1 MSTTEQS
8 EITQTFLESLF
19 EHDQGYLC
27 IATTRPPAR
36 RDTFHEEWFQWPD
49 QEDKAIEYI
58 EKVRDTHNVY
68 FCVNIMSVPRRKKDN
83 AIPQNI
89 VWADLDAC
97 RPDQVDVP
105 PQIVIESSPLRY
117 QAIWRLDRKIDPL
130 IAENYSKRIAYH
142 HADLGVDK
150 SGHDLT
156 QLLRIPGTYNWKYAT
171 TEAPQVKLIV
181 NSSTQISTE
190 LFDSIPDAEQAT
202 ELPDVAVPVLES
214 LPSVESVVYR
224 YTQAFQDLG
233 VAHTFSR
240 YYSQEPP
247 SDWSGHLWRL
257 LLICFE
263 VGMSA
268 EEVFVIAK
276 NAKCNK
282 YDRDGRPDSHLWREI
297 LKAELERKTVEI
309 LLQDHRYLAMPPLL
323 SLKEES
329 LLKGTIIDEYLAWAT
344 EATDAVTEFH
354 EITCAVVLSAM
365 MATNLRLP
373 LSLDKPLVP
382 NLWALVIGESTTT
395 RKTTAMDMGMRFIDD
410 IAHDMIVASHASMEG
425 LMSTLALRPRMVSIF
440 YRDEVTGFFSEI
452 RKKDYLAGM
461 DETMT
466 KLYDVPNHLTRV
478 LKKDK
483 YTVSEPIFIFFGG
496 GVPDKMYSLIDE
508 NDFASGFI
516 PRFLVMRGYGDT
528 SQLRPVGPPILQ
540 RTEKR
545 EKLRST
551 FQAFH
556 EIYTNAEDIVTTH
569 DGQKMALPPD
579 INVMFTDEM
588 WNRCAVMER
597 TLMQSAEESPESSKA
612 LPMFSRMYFSLLKLT
627 CLLAAARQEPD
638 DHWRVYADMPDLLN
652 SAYYVQ
658 RWGRHA
664 VDLVRNSGVSSD
676 ETKLMAIYHTIEKH
690 PGIMRS
696 GVMQR
701 HRLDKR
707 TMDLIEDTLV
717 QRLMI
722 QIQTRGSRVKAYWPI
737 GR

>member
-1 MSTTEQS
+1 MSTTET
-8 EITQTFLESLF
+8 EITQSFFDSLF
-19 EHDQGYLC
+19 EHDQGFLC
-27 IATTRPPAR
+27 LATTRPPAR
-36 RDTFHEEWFQWPD
+36 RDTFHEEWFRWPD
-49 QEDKAIEYI
+49 QREEVV
-58 EKVRDTHNVY
+58 EFVERVRDTHNVY
-68 FCVNIMSVPRRKKDN
+68 FCVNIMSVPRRKKEN

-105 PQIVIESSPLRY
+105 PQIVIESSPYRY
-117 QAIWRLDRKIDPL
+117 QAIWRLDRKIDPY
-130 IAENYSKRIAYH
+130 IAESYAKRIAYR

-150 SGHDLT
+150 SGHDIT
-156 QLLRIPGTYNWKYAT
+156 QLLRVPGTYNWKYAT
-171 TEAPQVKLIV
+171 DDAPSVKLIV
-181 NSSTQISTE
+181 NSSSEISTDI
-190 LFDSIPDAEQAT
+190 FDKIPDADSVT
-202 ELPDVAVPVLES
+202 DLPDVSVPVLES

-224 YTQAFQDLG
+224 YTQSFQDLG

-240 YYSQEPP
+240 YYAQEPP

-282 YDRDGRPDSHLWREI
+282 YERDGRPDSHLWREV

-309 LLQDHRYLAMPPLL
+309 LLQDHRYLAMPALL
-323 SLKEES
+323 SLKEETN
-329 LLKGTIIDEYLAWAT
+329 LKETIIDDYLAWAT
-344 EATDAVTEFH
+344 DATDAVPEFH
-354 EITCAVVLSAM
+354 EITCAMVLSAM

-382 NLWALVIGESTTT
+382 NLWALVVGESTTT

-452 RKKDYLAGM
+452 RKKDYLADM
-461 DETMT
+461 DVTMT
-466 KLYDVPNHLTRV
+466 KLYDVPSNLTRV

-496 GVPDKMYSLIDE
+496 GVPDKLYSLIDE
-508 NDFASGFI
+508 NDFMSGFI

-528 SQLRPVGPPILQ
+528 SRLRPVGPPVLK

-545 EKLRST
+545 EKLRAT
-551 FQAFH
+551 FSAYH
-556 EIYTNAEDIVTTH
+556 EMYTMAEMVTKTH
-569 DGQKMALPPD
+569 DGQMMSLPPD
-579 INVMFTDEM
+579 INVVFTDEM
-588 WNRCAVMER
+588 WTRCAEMEGL
-597 TLMQSAEESPESSKA
+597 LMQSAEESPESSKA

-627 CLLAAARQEPD
+627 CLLTAARQEPD
-638 DHWRVYADMPDLLN
+638 DHWQVHAEMRDLL
-652 SAYYVQ
+652 SAAYYIQ

-664 VDLVRNSGVSSD
+664 VDLVRNSGVSAD
-676 ETKLMAIYHTIEKH
+676 ETKLMAIYRTVEKH

-696 GVMQR
+696 SVMQR

-707 TMDLIEDTLV
+707 AADLIEDTLV

-722 QIQTRGSRVKAYWPI
+722 QIQKRGTTKAYWPI

>member
-1 MSTTEQS
+1 MSTTET
-8 EITQTFLESLF
+8 EITQSFFDSLF
-19 EHDQGYLC
+19 EHDQGFLC

-36 RDTFHEEWFQWPD
+36 RDTFHEEWFKWPD
-49 QEDKAIEYI
+49 QREAVVDYV

-83 AIPQNI
+83 AVPQNI

-105 PQIVIESSPLRY
+105 PQVVIESSPYRY
-117 QAIWRLDRKIDPL
+117 QAIWRLDRKIDPF
-130 IAENYSKRIAYH
+130 IAESYAKRIAYR

-150 SGHDLT
+150 SGHDIT
-156 QLLRIPGTYNWKYAT
+156 QLLRVPGTYNWKYAT
-171 TEAPQVKLIV
+171 EDAPAVKLIV
-181 NSSTQISTE
+181 NSSTEISTE
-190 LFDSIPDAEQAT
+190 IFDRIPDADNVVD
-202 ELPDVAVPVLES
+202 LPDVGVPVLES

-263 VGMSA
+263 VGMTA

-276 NAKCNK
+276 HAKCNK
-282 YDRDGRPDSHLWREI
+282 YERDGRPDSHLWREI

-309 LLQDHRYLAMPPLL
+309 LLQDHRYLAMPSLL

-329 LLKGTIIDEYLAWAT
+329 TLQETIIDEYVGWAT
-344 EATDAVTEFH
+344 EATDAVPEFH
-354 EITCAVVLSAM
+354 EITCAMVLSAM

-452 RKKDYLAGM
+452 RKKDYLADM
-461 DETMT
+461 DVTMT
-466 KLYDVPNHLTRV
+466 KLYDVPSNLTRV

-528 SQLRPVGPPILQ
+528 SRLRPVGPPVLQ

-545 EKLRST
+545 EALRST
-551 FQAFH
+551 FSAYHEMYTQA
-556 EIYTNAEDIVTTH
+556 EMVTKTH
-569 DGQKMALPPD
+569 DGQMMALPPD
-579 INVMFTDEM
+579 INVSFTDEM
-588 WNRCAVMER
+588 WARCAQTELS
-597 TLMQSAEESPESSKA
+597 LMQAAEESPESSKA

-627 CLLAAARQEPD
+627 CLLAASRQEPD
-638 DHWRVYADMPDLLN
+638 DHWQIRAEMRDLI
-652 SAYYVQ
+652 SASYYIQ

-664 VDLVRNSGVSSD
+664 VDLVRNSGVSAD
-676 ETKLMAIYHTIEKH
+676 ESKLMAVYHTVEKH

-696 GVMQR
+696 NVMQR

-707 TMDLIEDTLV
+707 AADLIEDTLA

-722 QIQTRGSRVKAYWPI
+722 QIQKRGTTKAYWPI